1 MHHLPFFFPVPKFI
15 LTAVNHLVTHN
26 NSSVKQNDG
35 EHGNEKNNKIKMKG
49 LPSIAVGHRGPA
61 EAGVREGTVGVL
73 LGQLLSA
80 LRTQLSQ
87 QSGGE
92 SSQEALQSAVCA
104 LYCF

>member
-1 MHHLPFFFPVPKFI
+1 
-15 LTAVNHLVTHN
+15 
-26 NSSVKQNDG
+26 
-35 EHGNEKNNKIKMKG
+35 MKG
-49 LPSIAVGHRGPA
+49 LPSIAVGHCGSA

-87 QSGGE
+87 QSGGK